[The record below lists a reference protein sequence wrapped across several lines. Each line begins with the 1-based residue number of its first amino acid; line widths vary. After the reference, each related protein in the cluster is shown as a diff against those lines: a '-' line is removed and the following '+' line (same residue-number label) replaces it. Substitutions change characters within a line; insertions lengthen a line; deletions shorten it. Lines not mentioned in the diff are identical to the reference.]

1 MKASEAAVLLTYISA
16 VDNRSF
22 TELTAEAW
30 SNMIKPHIDLKVAK
44 LAVDE
49 FYADPR
55 WADSVRRPWI
65 MPADINAR
73 APHIEDRL
81 HPHYHVAKQIEAPVK
96 PRRVVHHFA
105 GSADFKGVGLGD
117 VLGVSP
123 HD

>member
-22 TELTAEAW
+22 TEVTAEAW
-30 SNMIKPHIDLKVAK
+30 SNMIKPRIDLKVAK
-44 LAVDE
+44 MAVDE

-81 HPHYHVAKQIEAPVK
+81 HPHYHVAKRIEAPK
-96 PRRVVHHFA
+96 EPRRVVHHFA
-105 GSADFKGVGLGD
+105 GAADFKGVGLD
-117 VLGVSP
+117 SVLGVSP